1 MDWLLLAGGNLDMGG
16 KGGASQANDTG
27 RVNGGGNFFRGP
39 GLVGLLGPWAAVQL
53 VPELL
58 AGKLLAIGF
67 DDNGR
72 HMAAVCQ
79 GRHGL
84 FLDKARNRRMQ
95 GRGNQGLTFGDHF
108 AEYNLL
114 ARFYQRGGRPA
125 DMLLQRQ
132 DHLLRR
138 GDNLYRR
145 IRREVFLL
153 GRVHTMGEG
162 SRTGEQPQ
170 NAVVLMVFF
179 EQIQHFRSS

>member
-1 MDWLLLAGGNLDMGG
+1 
-16 KGGASQANDTG
+16 
-27 RVNGGGNFFRGP
+27 
-39 GLVGLLGPWAAVQL
+39 
-53 VPELL
+53 
-58 AGKLLAIGF
+58 
-67 DDNGR
+67 
-72 HMAAVCQ
+72 
-79 GRHGL
+79 
-84 FLDKARNRRMQ
+84 MQ

-145 IRREVFLL
+145 IRREFFLL
-153 GRVHTMGEG
+153 GRVHTMGVG

-170 NAVVLMVFF
+170 NTVVLMVFLNRF
-179 EQIQHFRSS
+179 SISVPVVSGQPFRTTLSRLGVRVLDLDQAAAL